1 MLAGVAMMPSASKAG
16 DMATIANNTNAKL
29 ARKES
34 TLIHLSK
41 EIACLALCGS

>member
-1 MLAGVAMMPSASKAG
+1 
-16 DMATIANNTNAKL
+16 MAIIANNTNAKL

-41 EIACLALCGS
+41 KLLVWPYGEC